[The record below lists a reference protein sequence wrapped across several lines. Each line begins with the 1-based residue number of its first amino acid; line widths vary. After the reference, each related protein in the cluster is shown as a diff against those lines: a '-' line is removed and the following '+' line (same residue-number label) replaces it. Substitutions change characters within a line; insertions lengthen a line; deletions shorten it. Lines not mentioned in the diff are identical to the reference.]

1 VERNSEIL
9 DLVRASQDNFIDPR
23 IAARSKR
30 SRRKRGVTI
39 VAAGLVVGVFS
50 LVTPALAIFGFG
62 DIVFD
67 PSSYAALGE
76 IMSSNASVLTKTIEI
91 MTQTIKIAEDGFATL
106 QIAQDMAVMMKDKSA
121 MKTKSFKA
129 IDGFT
134 ANKFGGTTDWDAV
147 LSGDLTKVAGAWK
160 KSTVEVK
167 DADTDPLAN
176 EGSESNRLASLNTLE
191 AMDRAA
197 AVCMSTIGQ
206 SRQNTN
212 ANEVARAALQ
222 RLQTSLGKSDNSTV
236 ALLGQVNLGSM
247 FSTNELVGLNQHG
260 SCQDELKLVELKQ
273 QRDALAT
280 DLKRQGDAANSQ
292 AKNPTGLSGQATVD
306 SLLTKME

>member
-1 VERNSEIL
+1 MERNSEIL

-76 IMSSNASVLTKTIEI
+76 IMGSNASVLTKTIEI
-91 MTQTIKIAEDGFATL
+91 MTQTIKIAADTLATL

-134 ANKFGGTTDWDAV
+134 ANKFGGTTDWDAA

-206 SRQNTN
+206 AHQNTN
-212 ANEVARAALQ
+212 ANEVARAALE
-222 RLQTSLGKSDNSTV
+222 RLQTGLAKSDNSTV

-247 FSTNELVGLNQHG
+247 FSTNELVGLNLHG

-280 DLKRQGDAANSQ
+280 DLKRQGDAAHSQ
-292 AKNPTGLSGQATVD
+292 ANNPTGLSGQATVD

>member
-134 ANKFGGTTDWDAV
+134 ANKFGGTTDWDAA

-206 SRQNTN
+206 AHQNTN
-212 ANEVARAALQ
+212 ANEVARAALE
-222 RLQTSLGKSDNSTV
+222 RLQTGLAKSDNSTV

-247 FSTNELVGLNQHG
+247 FTTNELVGLNLHG

-280 DLKRQGDAANSQ
+280 DLKRQGDAAHSQ
-292 AKNPTGLSGQATVD
+292 ANNPTGLSGQATVD